1 MINSDRLKGTG
12 VSLHVQVAPVGSE
25 FLELGVEGGTVEL
38 TAADAA
44 VIGVELLQTAR
55 LLGWDPRIEPID
67 DQAEQ
72 PA

>member
-12 VSLHVQVAPVGSE
+12 VTLHVQAAPVGSE
-25 FLELGVEGGTVEL
+25 FLELGVQGGTVEL

-44 VIGVELLQTAR
+44 VIGIELLQTAR
-55 LLGWDPRIEPID
+55 LLGWDPRGAD
-67 DQAEQ
+67 DQAEV